1 MRYSKILFST
11 SKESVSSIDIASQEL
26 LVRAGYVRQLA
37 AGIFSALHFGH
48 RSFQKIEKILREEM
62 EAIGG
67 VEMSMPI
74 VHPASI
80 WKATGRYDDI
90 DESLVRFSDRGGRN
104 MVLAMT
110 HEEVVASIA
119 KTEIET
125 YRQLPQLIY
134 QIQTKF
140 RDEARARG
148 GLIRVREF
156 VMKDS
161 YSLDTSWEGLEK
173 QYEAHYHAYHRIFAR
188 TGLPVIAIESDV
200 GMMGGRI
207 AHEYM
212 YLTEIGEDT
221 IFICESTGYKANK
234 EIATFQLPTPPKE
247 DPKSLEKVYTPASKT
262 IAELADFLDV
272 PATACGKVVFFAG
285 LVDGE
290 EKTIIALVRGDME
303 VNKVKLQNLTKSK
316 YIETATSEAILALG
330 AVPGFASPINI
341 NHTKAIVVADQLV
354 SISMNLVVGAN
365 EVDYHYKNACYE
377 RDYTADIV
385 GDITNAFEGALAPN
399 ATTDADILKAVR
411 GVEMGNIFQLGTKY
425 TEGIGAY
432 FMDQNGRQQPIIMGS
447 YGIGVGRLLGCL
459 AEEYHDDKGLLL
471 PISVAPYEVV
481 LVGLLD
487 KTEVTEIADKL
498 YQDLKSAGVDILYDD
513 RNKKVASPGQKFND
527 ADLIGIPIRL
537 TVSRRTIKT
546 NGVELKLRGSA
557 EAEVVALDAI
567 VDKVLVTVAKSKADL
582 I

>member
-1 MRYSKILFST
+1 
-11 SKESVSSIDIASQEL
+11 
-26 LVRAGYVRQLA
+26 
-37 AGIFSALHFGH
+37 
-48 RSFQKIEKILREEM
+48 
-62 EAIGG
+62 
-67 VEMSMPI
+67 MPI

-80 WKATGRYDDI
+80 WKATGRYDAI
-90 DESLVRFSDRGGRN
+90 DESLVRFADRGGRN

-140 RDEARARG
+140 RDEARSRG

-173 QYEAHYHAYHRIFAR
+173 QYEAHFHAYHRIFAR

-212 YLTEIGEDT
+212 YLTDIGEDT

-234 EIATFQLPTPPKE
+234 EVATFQLPSPPKK
-247 DPKSLEKVYTPASKT
+247 DPKPLEKVFTPASKT
-262 IAELADFLDV
+262 IADLATFLGV

-316 YIETATSEAILALG
+316 YLETATSEAILALG
-330 AVPGFASPINI
+330 SVPGFASPIDI
-341 NHTKAIVVADQLV
+341 DRTKAIVVADQLV
-354 SISMNLVVGAN
+354 AISMNLVVGAN

-399 ATTDADILKAVR
+399 ATTDADVLKAVR

-425 TEGIGAY
+425 TEAIGAH

-487 KTEVTEIADKL
+487 KVEVTAIANKL
-498 YQDLKSAGVDILYDD
+498 YQDLKAAGVDVLYDD
-513 RNKKVASPGQKFND
+513 RNKKVATPGEKFND

-557 EAEVVALDAI
+557 EAEVVDLEGI
-567 VDKVLVTVAKSKADL
+567 VEKVVACVAECNSSV
-582 I
+582 